1 MAFFKKGTSA
11 KAQSVESIG
20 NVPLTAYD
28 KAKAEW
34 AERNGDATVNQARYF
49 VIAAVSLMVVLA
61 MSLALYGLMPLKEVV
76 PYEITFEQ
84 STGETQARPIKTK
97 IFEPSSLQKRYFIAK
112 WVKQLISLDPFTTER
127 DLSEAYGLVRGKA
140 IQEFTEYVRLTQPIT
155 RIKQDTALTR
165 VVDISSIQFLADNL
179 AQVRIVTKERTR
191 SVDAITKR
199 YIVSIHFVTEAP
211 KTEQEMYQNP
221 IGLRI
226 THFAISE
233 ELQ

>member
-1 MAFFKKGTSA
+1 M
-11 KAQSVESIG
+11 
-20 NVPLTAYD
+20 
-28 KAKAEW
+28 
-34 AERNGDATVNQARYF
+34 
-49 VIAAVSLMVVLA
+49 
-61 MSLALYGLMPLKEVV
+61 
-76 PYEITFEQ
+76 
-84 STGETQARPIKTK
+84 
-97 IFEPSSLQKRYFIAK
+97 QKRYFIAK

-140 IQEFTEYVRLTQPIT
+140 IQEFTEYIRLTQPIT